1 MKRWK
6 VWLGVAV
13 IFISGLVIGA
23 LGTGLVVG
31 LTFKRMVHRVSA
43 GDTSIIARMVMM
55 KMGRHLRLSREQRRQ
70 IKPVVAATIG
80 RISQLHY
87 ALRPRIE
94 QEVAKALTEIKK
106 YLTPE
111 QQRRLISRLNQ
122 LRSRWRPP
130 PAAPQSRKSSVL
142 K

>member
-43 GDTSIIARMVMM
+43 GDTSIISRMVMM
-55 KMGRHLRLSREQRRQ
+55 KMGRHLRLNREQRRQ
-70 IKPVVAATIG
+70 IRPVVAATIS

-94 QEVAKALTEIKK
+94 QEVAKGLTEIKK
-106 YLTPE
+106 YLTPD